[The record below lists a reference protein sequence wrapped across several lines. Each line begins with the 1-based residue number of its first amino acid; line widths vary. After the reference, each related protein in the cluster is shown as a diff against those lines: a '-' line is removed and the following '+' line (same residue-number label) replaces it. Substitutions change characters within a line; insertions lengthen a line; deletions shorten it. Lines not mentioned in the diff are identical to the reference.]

1 MKAISHSILLF
12 VLLFTPLR
20 AVYALQTGVPVE
32 FRNYAVINGFPNS
45 LTFNIEICNA
55 PENALVYLYY
65 KIAQSSWT
73 FSNDKVFSDGLT
85 EEGCQRRRTSILT
98 KDEPPMLDIQ
108 YYWLVRVKGG
118 ESKSLQQEY
127 LYEDPRFEWH
137 VLQNKDVIVHWHDQ
151 PEEFG
156 KKVFDIATRSIQQ
169 QRDLYGTDLQ
179 YPAQIVIEN
188 TDEEFM
194 SWQFMPNPDTGGLAL
209 PWYGMTIQVVEDSS
223 EDWLNEVLPHEI
235 SHLYFFQ
242 VTING
247 DAWPA
252 LWLDEGLA
260 VYYEFGEHQ
269 FEDQLVRSAVLQ
281 DRLIPL
287 LSLREGFG
295 ADDQDVDLAYAESY
309 YVAVYI
315 LEVHGKEKLA
325 QLLQEYNHDK
335 ELDEAFM
342 SAFGQSLGQF
352 EQDWE
357 NWVKAKFKVDIPA
370 TVTPLPQEQSPASYP
385 GRNVLAIIALLCCF
399 SVAGA
404 TGLGLVIL
412 PLKATAKKT
421 VS

>member
-1 MKAISHSILLF
+1 MRI
-12 VLLFTPLR
+12 
-20 AVYALQTGVPVE
+20 
-32 FRNYAVINGFPNS
+32 
-45 LTFNIEICNA
+45 
-55 PENALVYLYY
+55 
-65 KIAQSSWT
+65 
-73 FSNDKVFSDGLT
+73 
-85 EEGCQRRRTSILT
+85 
-98 KDEPPMLDIQ
+98 
-108 YYWLVRVKGG
+108 RV
-118 ESKSLQQEY
+118 
-127 LYEDPRFEWH
+127 EWH

-269 FEDQLVRSAVLQ
+269 FEDLLVRSAVLQ

-287 LSLREGFG
+287 LSLRKVSERT
-295 ADDQDVDLAYAESY
+295 
-309 YVAVYI
+309 I
-315 LEVHGKEKLA
+315 R
-325 QLLQEYNHDK
+325 
-335 ELDEAFM
+335 M
-342 SAFGQSLGQF
+342 SICVCR
-352 EQDWE
+352 E
-357 NWVKAKFKVDIPA
+357 
-370 TVTPLPQEQSPASYP
+370 
-385 GRNVLAIIALLCCF
+385 LLCGCLHF
-399 SVAGA
+399 GSAWERKTGSV
-404 TGLGLVIL
+404 
-412 PLKATAKKT
+412 TAR
-421 VS
+421 V